1 MIKIGFQVMS
11 TVLLP
16 LVCGS
21 CATQSGILYGS
32 NIELEAGSGRGN
44 ESKAKVDEVGL
55 FFSGNFGRIELGQE
69 DSAEDVGSGAV

>member
-1 MIKIGFQVMS
+1 MTKVGLRVMS

-16 LVCGS
+16 LICGS

-32 NIELEAGSGRGN
+32 KVELEAGSGPGN

-55 FFSGNFGRIELGQE
+55 FFSGNFGRIELGH
-69 DSAEDVGSGAV
+69 EDVGSGAL